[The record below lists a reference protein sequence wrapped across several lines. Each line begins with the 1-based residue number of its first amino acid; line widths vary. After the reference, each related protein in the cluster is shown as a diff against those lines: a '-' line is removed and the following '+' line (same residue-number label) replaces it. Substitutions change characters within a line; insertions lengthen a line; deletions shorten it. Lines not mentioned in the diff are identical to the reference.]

1 MSPFSISLSFSI
13 SLCLSVPVPSPLII
27 SQFPS
32 ASLSLFLSLGLLLP
46 PVTPSVSLRT
56 DFMLDAHMNPPHAEF
71 LIPARTHSQHGTER
85 GTGEAVMT
93 VMFLEKAATMLGFR
107 SLSGRGWS
115 WVMAESTLAPARF
128 CEIL

>member
-56 DFMLDAHMNPPHAEF
+56 DFMLDAHMNPPSCRIPTPSPHTLTARHRTRNRRSCHDRDVPGEGCNHAGLPVSF
-71 LIPARTHSQHGTER
+71 
-85 GTGEAVMT
+85 
-93 VMFLEKAATMLGFR
+93 
-107 SLSGRGWS
+107 W
-115 WVMAESTLAPARF
+115 
-128 CEIL
+128 